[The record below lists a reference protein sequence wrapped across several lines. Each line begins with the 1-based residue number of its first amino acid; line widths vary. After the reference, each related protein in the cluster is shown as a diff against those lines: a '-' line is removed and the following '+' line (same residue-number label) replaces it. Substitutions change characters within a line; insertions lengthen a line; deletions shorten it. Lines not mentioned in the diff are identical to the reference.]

1 MTRGWLLLGLAC
13 LLGWGGPGRAS
24 TGRATLGL
32 EDDDNL
38 FEYQKSRRSGWISRL
53 YLSSGSRLL
62 DRKWGNLQVQHQ
74 WGIKR
79 FWRSEEVAGTS
90 GDIVAN
96 YLELGGVLRLSERLQ
111 ASWASELKIKSVQQ
125 ISSEESYLRGGLR
138 LGLNGQWGNRLKGG
152 IGYRRSGDEAR
163 DPRLADVSMHEGSAN
178 LSYARSR
185 RLRGSLGFR
194 WRRQNYGRP
203 ALMERDEEVEESG
216 IDQEDVGREWSAA
229 VQVYRGLLAH
239 VQYAFINNSSNST
252 GYGFA
257 AHRMQLMLTR
267 HLGKGVDGQLFFTSQ
282 VRRYDEA
289 EVSEAAEPGG
299 AHDEYEQTL
308 FSLKLARR
316 FGERY
321 DLSWQYR
328 SSRNGSRGGDGFFR
342 KKVYS
347 LAIDMG
353 I

>member
-1 MTRGWLLLGLAC
+1 VTRGWLLLGLAC
-13 LLGWGGPGRAS
+13 LLGWGGPGRAN
-24 TGRATLGL
+24 TVRATLSL
-32 EDDDNL
+32 EYDDNL

-53 YLSSGSRLL
+53 YLSSASRLL

-79 FWRSEEVAGTS
+79 FWRSEEAAGTP
-90 GDIVAN
+90 GDVVAN
-96 YLELGGVLRLSERLQ
+96 YLELGGVLRLREGLQ

-138 LGLNGQWGNRLKGG
+138 LGLNGHWGERLTGG

-163 DPRLADVSMHEGSAN
+163 DPQLADVSMHEGSAN

-194 WRRQNYGRP
+194 WRRLNYGRP
-203 ALMERDEEVEESG
+203 ALMGGDEEEENG
-216 IDQEDVGREWSAA
+216 VDQEDVGREWSAG
-229 VQVYRGLLAH
+229 VQLYRGVLVHA
-239 VQYAFINNSSNST
+239 QYAFIDNSSNSM
-252 GYGFA
+252 GYGFS

-282 VRRYDEA
+282 VRRYDEVELTEPA
-289 EVSEAAEPGG
+289 ASEGG
-299 AHDEYEQTL
+299 RDEYEQTL

-316 FGERY
+316 LGERY

-328 SSRNGSRGGDGFFR
+328 SSRNGSRAGDGFFR